1 MLTVL
6 VVSPPDPELDALSGA
21 LPSIEVLHAH
31 GAEDAL
37 EKLGRNRRI
46 DAILLARLPAAS
58 AAAILRE
65 IREDNPAPPPVFA
78 AASREA
84 GADPAP
90 AGARPLP
97 AAGFRNLLEAVE
109 RELTAEAEA

>member
-31 GAEDAL
+31 GAEEAL

-46 DAILLARLPAAS
+46 DAILIARLSADS
-58 AAAILRE
+58 AAAILSE
-65 IREDNPAPPPVFA
+65 IREDNPAPPPVFTA
-78 AASREA
+78 FSDAKASPVPGVRVLS
-84 GADPAP
+84 GS
-90 AGARPLP
+90 GYR
-97 AAGFRNLLEAVE
+97 GLLEALE
-109 RELTAEAEA
+109 RGLTAETGG

>member
-46 DAILLARLPAAS
+46 DAILLARLSAAS

-78 AASREA
+78 ADSVEGGIAR
-84 GADPAP
+84 
-90 AGARPLP
+90 GARPL
-97 AAGFRNLLEAVE
+97 AGDGFRALLQALE
-109 RELTAEAEA
+109 RALLAESEAES